1 MSSKRP
7 SLLAHITA
15 NQDPYVLRMVL
26 IGGGLLCL
34 ILGPGLPRL
43 FPQLNIPLWVSL
55 IVGGCGIGVGILAGY
70 HKWTRK
76 NLPEIAFLVFILV
89 YLALIFLA
97 YLNGLN
103 FGFAGI
109 LLVIQVLFALSFKR
123 LGDFAIFGM
132 ASILLFTLCSL
143 AFSRFQVPP
152 NLFILLISSATIASG
167 LYLWL
172 RESGQ
177 KRIQEAGILL
187 DEMLDHTAIATF
199 LIDTNGRQV
208 LYANR
213 AGEEF
218 YSGQTNSAPLTAENL
233 LGLFDLT
240 SSFLIVH
247 LKNPGHIEER
257 SIALR
262 DGSEIELQM
271 RKLDLGSHYAYLLR
285 STLRVAPILAHSA
298 NTYLPDSFLQAI
310 PDVFISLDY
319 NGKIVSL
326 RSPNHFKELQPVGQF
341 LDEHF
346 SALSRQVMSNT
357 KQKEAEKMLESSII
371 SGNIQQ
377 MEFMTL
383 VQGSNQYYDLRIV
396 PVPEQEKI
404 LAIIR
409 DITNNIEVEQALN
422 QSEQN
427 YREIFNT
434 VTDGLIILDTQNF
447 SAYETN
453 QVASDI
459 LGYTPQE
466 LKEKSLLSLNAF
478 PQSDDLEKLLTQD
491 DSTQHQ
497 GLTCTLV
504 RKGGEWIEIEATA
517 KKVIIGGNYRVMLTL
532 RDITE
537 KIEFNQRIGRYSDMF
552 EAADIG
558 MMLLHMEDTE
568 NDASLRFIN
577 CNPHAE
583 QLIGKTATR
592 IAGKSID
599 EVMPHWRMLKVPE
612 NMAKVIRS
620 GEPMLIENMLY
631 HDRNLQPQYWRTKFI
646 PLPGSYL
653 GMLFEKVTE
662 QRTREQQLIHSE
674 QRFRDLFNGSPE
686 GVFVT
691 NLKGQIRDAN
701 PAVCRL
707 YQKNIETLSTLKF
720 IDLVP
725 DEHQI
730 EAKMKFDAMVKGDI
744 QYMETFA
751 LANNGKSIPIEIR
764 GSQIEF
770 DGESAAI
777 LHLSDISERRAAED
791 RLRLFR
797 SLINQSN
804 DAIFVL
810 DPKTGKVLDFNDC
823 MPDSL
828 GYNSQEMRSLQLYDF
843 SITLEQHN
851 PLGTEDVMRLT
862 ETGSSIY
869 IGRHRRK
876 DGSSFPVEVNI
887 GAVSIF
893 DRDYLVGVARDIT
906 ERLHNEAAIRQS
918 EQKYRTLVERM
929 NEGLILTDN
938 DETILF
944 VNDRMAEILGMNT
957 TELLGHRSYEVLL
970 GVDDE
975 TVALIKAKS
984 ALRSQ
989 GVSDQY
995 EMRLRKSNGDV
1006 IWVLVAGAPYVDSN
1020 GDSIGTIAIITDI
1033 TNRKKTEIKLQDK
1046 NNELDAFVYKA
1057 SHDLK
1062 GPLASIIG
1070 LTNIARDE
1078 VQSENA
1084 IHYFDL
1090 IAKSTKRLDDIL
1102 LDLIDVTRINKAKL
1116 HLESINLTE
1125 TVGEIIN
1132 SLMHQ
1137 PKSQKINFV
1146 TDIHLANGFKTDK
1159 KVLISVIQNLLVN
1172 SINYQNPQ
1180 SDKPFVR
1187 VSAHEN
1193 LDRVHFRVE
1202 DNGLGIPSRLQHRVF
1217 EMFYRGTT
1225 KSKGSGLGLYIVKS
1239 AIEKL
1244 NGTCE
1249 LQSEEGIGT
1258 TINFTLPKDIPIN
1271 PN

>member
-26 IGGGLLCL
+26 IAGGLLCL
-34 ILGPGLPRL
+34 ILGPSIPY
-43 FPQLNIPLWVSL
+43 FVPKLNVPLWVSL
-55 IVGGCGIGVGILAGY
+55 FVGVCGLGVGILSGY

-89 YLALIFLA
+89 YLAMIFLA
-97 YLNGLN
+97 YLNGLS
-103 FGFAGI
+103 FGFAGV
-109 LLVIQVLFALSFKR
+109 LLVIQVLFALSFRR

-143 AFSRFQVPP
+143 AFSSLQVPP
-152 NLFILLISSATIASG
+152 NLFVLLISSATIASG

-177 KRIQEAGILL
+177 KRIQEAGLLL
-187 DEMLDHTAIATF
+187 DEMLDHTSTATF
-199 LIDTNGRQV
+199 LIDTHGRQV

-213 AGEEF
+213 AGESF
-218 YSGQTNSAPLTAENL
+218 YQEQTDSAPLTAENL

-247 LKNPGHIEER
+247 LKSPGHIEER

-285 STLRVAPILAHSA
+285 STLRVAPVLSHTV
-298 NTYLPDSFLQAI
+298 NTNLPDSYLQAI

-326 RSPNHFKELQPVGQF
+326 RSPNHFKELQPVGRF

-346 SALSRQVMSNT
+346 SSLSSQVMSTT
-357 KQKEAEKMLESSII
+357 KQKEAEKLLDQAVV
-371 SGNIQQ
+371 SGHIQQ
-377 MEFMTL
+377 MEFMTVL
-383 VQGSNQYYDLRIV
+383 DGINQYYDLRIV

-427 YREIFNT
+427 YREIFNIG
-434 VTDGLIILDTQNF
+434 TDGLIILDPNSFQ
-447 SAYETN
+447 AHETN
-453 QVASDI
+453 QVAAQI
-459 LGYTPQE
+459 LGYSPEE
-466 LKEKSLLSLNAF
+466 LAEKSLLSLNAF
-478 PQSDDLEKLLTQD
+478 PQSDELEKLLSQN
-491 DSTQHQ
+491 DSDNFQN
-497 GLTCTLV
+497 LNCTLV
-504 RKGGEWIEIEATA
+504 RKGGEWIEVEATA
-517 KKVIIGGNYRVMLTL
+517 KKVVIGGNFRVMLTL
-532 RDITE
+532 RDISE
-537 KIEFNQRIGRYSDMF
+537 KIEFSQRIGRYTDMF

-558 MMLLHMEDTE
+558 MMLLHMEDID
-568 NDASLRFIN
+568 NDASLRFIT

-583 QLIGKTATR
+583 QLIGKTASK

-612 NMAKVIRS
+612 NMAKVVQS
-620 GEPMLIENMLY
+620 GEHMLIENMLY

-646 PLPGSYL
+646 PLPGGYL

-662 QRTREQQLIHSE
+662 QRTREQLLIHSE

-686 GVFVT
+686 GIFVT
-691 NLKGQIRDAN
+691 DLNGKIRDAN
-701 PAVCRL
+701 PAACRL
-707 YQKNIETLSTLKF
+707 YQNDIEILSNRTF

-725 DEHQI
+725 EEHRA
-730 EAKMKFDAMVKGDI
+730 EAKMKFDEMVKGNI
-744 QYMETFA
+744 GYMESLA
-751 LANNGKSIPIEIR
+751 LAKNGRSIPIEIR
-764 GSQIEF
+764 GRQIEF

-777 LHLSDISERRAAED
+777 LHLSDISERRSAED

-797 SLINQSN
+797 SLINQST

-810 DPKTGKVLDFNDC
+810 DPKTGKVLDFNEQ
-823 MPDSL
+823 MPSSL
-828 GYNSQEMRSLQLYDF
+828 GYNSQEMRALKLYDF
-843 SITLEQHN
+843 STTLEQHN
-851 PLGTEDVMRLT
+851 PLRTEDIMRLT
-862 ETGSSIY
+862 ASGSSIY

-876 DGSSFPVEVNI
+876 DGTSFPVEVNI
-887 GAVSIF
+887 GSVSIF
-893 DRDYLVGVARDIT
+893 DREYLVGVARDIT

-944 VNDRMAEILGMNT
+944 VNDRMAQILGLQST
-957 TELLGHRSYEVLL
+957 QLLGHRSYEVLL
-970 GVDDE
+970 GVDEE
-975 TVALIKAKS
+975 TVELIKAKS
-984 ALRSQ
+984 ALRRR
-989 GVSDQY
+989 GISDQY
-995 EMRLRKSNGDV
+995 ELRLRKTNGDI

-1033 TNRKKTEIKLQDK
+1033 TNRKQTEIKLQDK

-1078 VQSENA
+1078 VQSEAA

-1116 HLESINLTE
+1116 HLESINLDD
-1125 TVGEIIN
+1125 TVSEIIN
-1132 SLMHQ
+1132 SLKHQ
-1137 PKSQKINFV
+1137 PKSQKVHFE
-1146 TDIHLANGFKTDK
+1146 TDIRLNNGFKTDK

-1180 SDKPFVR
+1180 TENPFVR
-1187 VSAHEN
+1187 VSAVEN
-1193 LDRVHFRVE
+1193 HDRVHFQVE

-1244 NGTCE
+1244 HGTCE

-1271 PN
+1271 QN

>member
-1 MSSKRP
+1 MARSRP

-26 IGGGLLCL
+26 VAGGILCL
-34 ILGPGLPRL
+34 VIGPLLSYFFSGLR
-43 FPQLNIPLWVSL
+43 FPLWVSL
-55 IVGGCGIGVGILAGY
+55 ATGLAGLSVGILAGFN
-70 HKWTRK
+70 KWIRK

-97 YLNGLN
+97 YLNRLN
-103 FGFAGI
+103 FGFAGV
-109 LLVIQVLFALSFKR
+109 LLVVQVLFALSFRR

-143 AFSRFQVPP
+143 AFSQLVVPA
-152 NLFILLISSATIASG
+152 NLFVLLISSATIASG

-177 KRIQEAGILL
+177 KRIQDAGLLL
-187 DEMLDHTAIATF
+187 DEMLDHASTATF
-199 LIDTNGRQV
+199 LLDTHGRQV

-213 AGEEF
+213 AGEQF
-218 YSGQTNSAPLTAENL
+218 FQAQTDNSPLTAENL

-240 SSFLIVH
+240 ASFLIVH
-247 LKNPGHIEER
+247 LKTPGNVEER
-257 SIALR
+257 SHALN
-262 DGSEIELQM
+262 DGSEVDLQL
-271 RKLDLGSHYAYLLR
+271 RKLDLGSHYAYLIR
-285 STLRVAPILAHSA
+285 ATLRVTPVLNHTA

-319 NGKIVSL
+319 NGNILSL
-326 RSPNHFKELQPVGQF
+326 RSPHHFKELQPVGQF
-341 LDEHF
+341 LDQHF
-346 SALSRQVMSNT
+346 SVLSLMVMSKT
-357 KQKEAEKMLESSII
+357 KQKEAEQLLESATS
-371 SGNIQQ
+371 SGLVQQ
-377 MEFMTL
+377 MEFMTVVAEQNL
-383 VQGSNQYYDLRIV
+383 YYDLRIV

-409 DITNNIEVEQALN
+409 DITNNIEVEQALS

-427 YREIFNT
+427 YREIFNS
-434 VTDGLIILDTQNF
+434 VTDGLLILDPHRFN
-447 SAYETN
+447 AYASN
-453 QVASDI
+453 QVASQI
-459 LGYTPQE
+459 LGYSDE
-466 LKEKSLLSLNAF
+466 DLSERSFLSLNAF
-478 PQSDDLEKLLTQD
+478 PQSAELEQLLQQENK
-491 DSTQHQ
+491 SAAQS
-497 GLTCTLV
+497 LECTLV
-504 RKGGEWIEIEATA
+504 RKGGEWIEVELTA
-517 KKVIIGGNYRVMLTL
+517 KQVVLGGNYRIMLTM
-532 RDITE
+532 RDISE
-537 KIEFNQRIGRYSDMF
+537 KLEYSQRIGRYTDMF
-552 EAADIG
+552 EAADMG
-558 MMLLHMEDTE
+558 MMLLHMEDIE
-568 NDASLRFIN
+568 NDASLRFIT

-583 QLIGKTATR
+583 QLIGKTASR

-599 EVMPHWRMLKVPE
+599 EVMPHWRMLRVPE
-612 NMAKVIRS
+612 NMAQVVQS
-620 GEPMLIENMLY
+620 GEPMLIEDMRY
-631 HDRNLQPQYWRTKFI
+631 HDRNLQPQYWRTKYI
-646 PLPGSYL
+646 PLPGHYL
-653 GMLFEKVTE
+653 GMLFEKVTQQQERE
-662 QRTREQQLIHSE
+662 QRLIHSE

-686 GVFVT
+686 GIFVT
-691 NLKGQIRDAN
+691 DLKGHILDAN

-707 YQKNIETLSTLKF
+707 YQNTVEQMRQHTF
-720 IDLVP
+720 VALVP
-725 DEHQI
+725 EEHQM
-730 EAKMKFDAMVKGDI
+730 EARIQFEAIVKGDI

-751 LANNGKSIPIEIR
+751 LSKNGKSIPVEVR
-764 GSQIEF
+764 GRKFDF
-770 DGESAAI
+770 DGQTATI

-797 SLINQSN
+797 SLINQSS

-810 DPKTGKVLDFNDC
+810 DATSGKMLDFNDI
-823 MPDSL
+823 MPASL
-828 GYNSQEMRSLQLYDF
+828 GYTSQEMRKLQLYDF
-843 SITLEQHN
+843 STTLEQHN
-851 PLGTEDVMRLT
+851 PLRTEDIMRLT
-862 ETGSSIY
+862 ATGSSIY

-887 GAVSIF
+887 GSVSLF

-944 VNDRMAEILGMNT
+944 VNERMADILGVKSSD
-957 TELLGHRSYEVLL
+957 LLGHRSYQVLNGL
-970 GVDDE
+970 DDQ
-975 TVALIKAKS
+975 TAALIRAKS
-984 ALRSQ
+984 ALRSK
-989 GVSDQY
+989 GISDQY
-995 EMRLRKSNGDV
+995 ELRLRKTNGDV
-1006 IWVLVAGAPYVDSN
+1006 LWVLVAGAPYVDSN

-1033 TNRKKTEIKLQDK
+1033 TNRKQTELKLKEK

-1078 VQSENA
+1078 VSSDAA
-1084 IHYFDL
+1084 IRYFDL

-1116 HLESINLTE
+1116 NLESINLDE
-1125 TVGEIIN
+1125 TVHDIIN
-1132 SLMHQ
+1132 SLKHQ
-1137 PKSQKINFV
+1137 PKSQKVLFE
-1146 TDIHLANGFKTDK
+1146 TDIQLSNGFKTDK

-1180 SDKPFVR
+1180 ASPPFVKVR
-1187 VSAHEN
+1187 AHEN
-1193 LDRVHFRVE
+1193 LDRVHFEVT
-1202 DNGLGIPSRLQHRVF
+1202 DNGLGIPERLQHRVF

-1244 NGTCE
+1244 QGTCE
-1249 LQSEEGIGT
+1249 LHSEEGIGT
-1258 TINFTLPKDIPIN
+1258 TINFTLPKDIPIS